1 MIRVRLIGR
10 LLLSVAALCVP
21 ANAQTTASP
30 PAPAVDSASA
40 PAPFGAAV
48 TWSAQYHSAQ
58 SASIGL
64 STLLGR
70 PGMGGFVLGPVVEA
84 SAGIDAG
91 KVALG
96 LGGVLTADRFV
107 APAAFGFALQ
117 GTLVRTWRST
127 SAAPDP
133 TTYAGV
139 ELRLTL
145 STLKLSGGC
154 LWRVGNAPDSSR
166 VRGTWGIGLGF

>member
-1 MIRVRLIGR
+1 MIGLRLIGA
-10 LLLSVAALCVP
+10 LVLSVAALCVP
-21 ANAQTTASP
+21 ARAQTAAPS
-30 PAPAVDSASA
+30 PAPVVDSATT
-40 PAPFGAAV
+40 PAPFGAAL

-64 STLLGR
+64 STVLGR
-70 PGMGGFVLGPVVEA
+70 SGMGGFVLGPALEA

-91 KVALG
+91 KVAVG

-117 GTLVRTWRST
+117 GALARTWRST
-127 SAAPDP
+127 SSAPDP

-154 LWRVGNAPDSSR
+154 LWRVGDAPSSSR